1 MMPISIDL
9 ETDRFIRTTQIE
21 HRVVFSLMH
30 LRRLEKDGLFPRRIS
45 LSGRAVGWS
54 LRDVLRWMQEKLDE
68 RPGGLSFARTIIYP
82 GDRFISAKEA
92 CSMVGLSKHQIDRL
106 ESQGAFPRRA
116 QIGGQRVAWLERD
129 VQNWIDEVKIRSI
142 IHFDELLAS

>member
-1 MMPISIDL
+1 MPISIDL
-9 ETDRFIRTTQIE
+9 KTERFIRTTQIE

-30 LRRLEKDGLFPRRIS
+30 VRRLEKDGLFPKRMS

-54 LRDVLRWMQEKLDE
+54 LMDILQWMQDKLDE
-68 RPGGLSFARTIIYP
+68 RPAGWNLARTIIHQ
-82 GDRFISAKEA
+82 GDRFVSAKEA

-116 QIGGQRVAWLERD
+116 QIGGKRVAWLERE